1 MNENGELI
9 KSESKSAEVLNNF
22 FSNAVKNLEIPEYHN
37 FNSNIENVKD
47 LVFRAILKHKNQP
60 SIIAITEK
68 SKDSTFSVHEIENK
82 KIMRKTSTKYQ
93 STPGV

>member
-22 FSNAVKNLEIPEYHN
+22 FSNAVKNLEIPEYHH

-47 LVFRAILKHKNQP
+47 LIFRVILKHKNQP
-60 SIIAITEK
+60 SITAITEK
-68 SKDSTFSVHEIENK
+68 SKDSTFSC
-82 KIMRKTSTKYQ
+82 
-93 STPGV
+93 